1 MVMENRSI
9 LVRLRDMR
17 HAAFAG
23 TRLGVSC
30 FGVLLRESAA
40 IAFTMR
46 CKVIDRR

>member
-1 MVMENRSI
+1 MGNRSI
-9 LVRLRDMR
+9 LARLMDSHR
-17 HAAFAG
+17 AALASVLHHIG
-23 TRLGVSC
+23 R